1 MKNVSWS
8 TKLILTF
15 GSIIIA
21 SVVAIVVI
29 LSVFKPAKDSIE
41 FEIVK
46 SLLQILTVLVLGQVV
61 SLVIAQFNYNRQ
73 KTEAR
78 TEFQKD
84 VLRRLIRNYTAI
96 KKHRRLLRAKA
107 VTPPYDG
114 KFQEN
119 TLVQFDAYDEQMQL
133 INEVELEFEN
143 IWQEIESSPDL
154 FSNSK
159 SLAEYI
165 ERMKDYLRDLLHLYE
180 QKRGTFSGD
189 PRALLLSDLKCVI
202 SEIETPSTF
211 AFSDLVGDTKGSI
224 FKKDFIKPYREAS
237 KAIREDILK

>member
-1 MKNVSWS
+1 MKVV
-8 TKLILTF
+8 LTF

-21 SVVAIVVI
+21 SIIAIAVI
-29 LSVFKPAKDSIE
+29 LTVFKPAKDSIE

-73 KTEAR
+73 KAEAR

-84 VLRRLIRNYTAI
+84 ILRRLVRNYTAI

-107 VTPPYDG
+107 LEPPYDG
-114 KFQEN
+114 KFQEK
-119 TLVQFDAYDEQMQL
+119 TVVLFDSYDEQIQL
-133 INEVELEFEN
+133 INEVELEIEN
-143 IWQEIESSPDL
+143 IWQEIDSSPNL
-154 FSNSK
+154 FNNSK
-159 SLAEYI
+159 SLAEYV

-180 QKRGTFSGD
+180 QKRGTFSGE
-189 PRALLLSDLKCVI
+189 PRKLLLSDLRSVVN
-202 SEIETPSTF
+202 ETSSTF
-211 AFSDLVGDTKGSI
+211 KFSDFVGDTKGSI
-224 FKKDFIKPYREAS
+224 FKAEFIKPYREAS

>member
-154 FSNSK
+154 
-159 SLAEYI
+159 
-165 ERMKDYLRDLLHLYE
+165 
-180 QKRGTFSGD
+180 
-189 PRALLLSDLKCVI
+189 
-202 SEIETPSTF
+202 
-211 AFSDLVGDTKGSI
+211 
-224 FKKDFIKPYREAS
+224 
-237 KAIREDILK
+237 